1 MKENSLYDK
10 KSIRAIV
17 CEKPDWNEIAKDC
30 VAFANAQGGVID
42 FGIEDDSET
51 PPIGQ
56 TIDENLPIIL
66 MNKIKDK
73 TINVA
78 TFAEIINHENGA
90 QYLPFIFIEDK
101 L

>member
-1 MKENSLYDK
+1 MYDK

-30 VAFANAQGGVID
+30 VAFSNAQGGVID
-42 FGIEDDSET
+42 FGIEDNAET
-51 PPIGQ
+51 PPKGQ
-56 TIDENLPIIL
+56 TIDENLPNIL

-73 TINVA
+73 TMNVA
-78 TFAEIINHENGA
+78 LSQRLLITKVGHNIFA
-90 QYLPFIFIEDK
+90 FIFIEDK